1 MGGSLRVAP
10 AGPERLRW
18 LVDSSFVF
26 DETRSGIM
34 AEWRQAVELAM
45 TDEGIAALMAL
56 SRSRTEPASRVS
68 RDVDPLNGEEV
79 ANLVEQLSRA
89 PPKPL
94 PACARRLSIASCHT
108 FCDGTRPPK

>member
-45 TDEGIAALMAL
+45 TDEGIAA
-56 SRSRTEPASRVS
+56 
-68 RDVDPLNGEEV
+68 
-79 ANLVEQLSRA
+79 
-89 PPKPL
+89 
-94 PACARRLSIASCHT
+94 
-108 FCDGTRPPK
+108 

>member
-89 PPKPL
+89 PAETVTRVRTALEHRQL
-94 PACARRLSIASCHT
+94 PYLLRRHSAS
-108 FCDGTRPPK
+108 